1 MKRCPECRKD
11 YLDDSLMYCLDD
23 GAALVQGSVTDE
35 PVTAVLSG
43 DRVSGEELTRALQG
57 SYAAKHGD
65 PTVSRRGA
73 FLSRSIPLWI
83 AALGMCLVAAA
94 IGAYAWFN
102 GKPNGKPRAARVA
115 FDPPAGLSFNDSQP
129 DVAVISPDGL
139 KVAFSAVGSDGK
151 SMLYVRDLDSQE
163 AKLLPG
169 SVDPLEPFW
178 SPDSKSIAFGSKGKL
193 RRSDVGSGGNPKVL
207 CDAARLVGG
216 AWNTAGVIVFSP
228 DYGSI
233 FMQVSA
239 EGGEPKP
246 VEMINEENVGEHRY
260 PEFLPDGRQFLFRRG
275 NRGIWAASL
284 DSPEI
289 KQVAPDVSAPVY
301 TPQGYLIF
309 IRNDALVAQAFDVA
323 NLALTSEPVTL
334 ITGQKNNVGVRLFSV
349 SDNGI
354 LLWQGQ
360 WDRDYQL
367 VWFDRAGKQTGTV
380 GEPSKVSVGQHP
392 KISPDGKRVV
402 TRRDSN
408 LWVTDL
414 AQGTG
419 MRITSVF
426 SQMPVWTP
434 DGDRILFNN
443 GNKISLI
450 AANGL
455 GETETIVEGTYFPV
469 AYSPDGRFII
479 FLRRGVKTQ
488 MDMWALPMFGERRE
502 HLLLNSASEELQ
514 PQVSPNGRWLA
525 YSSDETGEFEIYVQ
539 SFSAEGKL
547 GGDRKRISTT
557 GGWFPIWRRDG
568 GELFFVAS
576 DGSMMATSVKTD
588 GAEFEP
594 TTPKALFKTRIM
606 TWFHVSREFDVSFD
620 GQQFL
625 IGTLVGDT
633 RSPKPTLILN
643 WPELLKK

>member
-11 YLDDSLMYCLDD
+11 YLDDSLLYCLDD

-35 PVTAVLSG
+35 PATAILSG
-43 DRVSGEELTRALQG
+43 ESISDEGPTRQLKSEATSG
-57 SYAAKHGD
+57 
-65 PTVSRRGA
+65 SRSITFSLPA
-73 FLSRSIPLWI
+73 FLSGQKLPWMVAGVL
-83 AALGMCLVAAA
+83 ALAAA
-94 IGAYAWFN
+94 AFAYGYFN
-102 GKPNGKPRAARVA
+102 GSSKKAAKAVRVA
-115 FDPPAGLSFNDSQP
+115 FEPPAGFSFNDSQP

-139 KVAFSAVGSDGK
+139 KVVFSAVGSDGK
-151 SMLYVRDLDSQE
+151 SMLFVRDLDSQE
-163 AKLLPG
+163 AKPLPG

-193 RRSDVGSGGNPKVL
+193 RRSDVASGGNPQAL

-216 AWNTAGVIVFSP
+216 AWNKAGVIVFSP
-228 DYGSI
+228 DYGSM

-246 VEMINEENVGEHRY
+246 VEMTYQDEVREHRY

-289 KQVAPDVSAPVY
+289 RQIAPDVSAPVY

-309 IRNDALVAQAFDVA
+309 IRNDALVAQAFDA
-323 NLALTSEPVTL
+323 AKLALSGEPVTL
-334 ITGQKNNVGVRLFSV
+334 ITGQKNNLGRLFSV

-367 VWFDRAGKQTGTV
+367 VWFDRSGKQTGTV
-380 GEPSKVSVGQHP
+380 GQPSKVSVGQHP

-402 TRRDSN
+402 TRRDNN

-414 AQGTG
+414 AQGTDI
-419 MRITSVF
+419 RVTSAF
-426 SQMPVWTP
+426 SQMPLWSP
-434 DGDRILFNN
+434 DGSRIVFN
-443 GNKISLI
+443 GGGKIVSI
-450 AANGL
+450 AGNGL
-455 GETETIVEGTYFPV
+455 SEPETIMEGANFPITYT
-469 AYSPDGRFII
+469 PDGRFLI

-488 MDMWALPMFGERRE
+488 MDMWALPMFGERKE

-514 PQVSPNGRWLA
+514 PQLSPNGRWLA
-525 YSSDETGEFEIYVQ
+525 YASDETGEFEIYVQ
-539 SFSAEGKL
+539 SFSADGKL
-547 GGDRKRISTT
+547 GADKKRISTT
-557 GGWFPIWRRDG
+557 GGWFPLWRRDG
-568 GELFFVAS
+568 TELFFIAN
-576 DGSMMATSVKTD
+576 DGSMMAASVKTD
-588 GAEFEP
+588 GPEFERE
-594 TTPKALFKTRIM
+594 TPKTLFKTRVM
-606 TWFHVSREFDVSFD
+606 TWFHVSREFDVSPD

-625 IGTLVGDT
+625 IGTLIGDT
-633 RSPKPTLILN
+633 KSPKPTLILN
-643 WPELLKK
+643 WPALLKK